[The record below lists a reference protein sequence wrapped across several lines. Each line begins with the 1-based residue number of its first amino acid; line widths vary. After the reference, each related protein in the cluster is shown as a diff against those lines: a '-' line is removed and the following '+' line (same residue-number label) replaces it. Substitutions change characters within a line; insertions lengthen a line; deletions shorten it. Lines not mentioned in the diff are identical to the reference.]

1 MRSFD
6 DLDDA
11 VVLDVETTGLSRETD
26 RIVAVSMLRGR
37 FSTLR
42 DNPGDLK
49 GDTPNAL
56 FKQFMDSQSFKCW
69 LTDAVFGLAHEQ
81 AGVG

>member
-1 MRSFD
+1 M
-6 DLDDA
+6 
-11 VVLDVETTGLSRETD
+11 
-26 RIVAVSMLRGR
+26 
-37 FSTLR
+37 LR

-49 GDTPNAL
+49 GATLSAL

-69 LTDAVFGLAHEQ
+69 LTDTVVGLAHEQ